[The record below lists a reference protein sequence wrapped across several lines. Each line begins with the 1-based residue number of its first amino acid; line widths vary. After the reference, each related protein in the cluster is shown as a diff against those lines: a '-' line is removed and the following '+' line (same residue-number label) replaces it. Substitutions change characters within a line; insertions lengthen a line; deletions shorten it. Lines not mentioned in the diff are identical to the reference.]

1 MNGTG
6 ANWIWITIIGAC
18 IAVFYLYRQ
27 GKIPWLKGLL
37 GWIKMPKLFQP
48 KPVDLTEKLK
58 AQTEKETVK
67 VEELRKVLEA
77 KTKLAEARAENIRLQ
92 KEIDGVSERSVEKEK
107 RVAKQKAQD
116 AQEAKTAKP
125 GRL

>member
-1 MNGTG
+1 MNSAG

-27 GKIPWLKGLL
+27 GKIPWLKGILS
-37 GWIKMPKLFQP
+37 WIKMPKLFQP

-58 AQTEKETVK
+58 AQTAKETVK

-77 KTKLAEARAENIRLQ
+77 KTALSEARAENIRLQ
-92 KEIDGVSERSVEKEK
+92 KEIDGVSEKSVEKQK
-107 RVAKQKAQD
+107 RVAKQKAQEV
-116 AQEAKTAKP
+116 QEAKTAKP